1 MTSKRDQLAQEIV
14 YSLPFEKI
22 MGAACAMM
30 QMRFNLP
37 RHATFHPS
45 RDEVD
50 DFIASLNMKGL
61 RVLRD
66 MAQKSKSE

>member
-1 MTSKRDQLAQEIV
+1 MTSKRDRLAKEIV
-14 YSLPFEKI
+14 NSLQFEKI
-22 MGAACAMM
+22 MGAARAMM